1 MNTIKH
7 KRPLIA
13 KAILRKKNK
22 AGGIVLPDLRLY
34 YKVTGINTAWYWHKI
49 ETHGLVGS
57 QRVRHKLVTEQQQDQ
72 RDRTESPEINPH
84 IYSQL
89 RQRRQEY
96 TVEKRQSLQQV
107 ILGKIRLLPAKQ

>member
-57 QRVRHKLVTEQQQDQ
+57 QKVQHDGATEQPKK
-72 RDRTESPEINPH
+72 S
-84 IYSQL
+84 
-89 RQRRQEY
+89 
-96 TVEKRQSLQQV
+96 KV
-107 ILGKIRLLPAKQ
+107 ISVMCLI